1 MKRFSAILILI
12 AITTTLSTSFIILN
26 TSDII
31 ADVEKAIQ
39 SGNATNVSKYFNT
52 SIDLTVPGNDG
63 TFSKTQAEM
72 ILKDFFTKNP
82 IKSFSINHKG
92 SSNDGSQYG
101 IGTYATTSISY
112 RTYFLLKKVDQN
124 FLIQKLEFDDQQ

>member
-1 MKRFSAILILI
+1 MKRFTSLIIFI
-12 AITTTLSTSFIILN
+12 AITTTLSTSFIVLN
-26 TSDII
+26 NSDII
-31 ADVEKAIQ
+31 ADIEKAIQ
-39 SGNATNVSKYFNT
+39 SGDAANVSKYFNST
-52 SIDLTVPGNDG
+52 IDLTVPGNDG

-82 IKSFSINHKG
+82 IKSFSVNHKG

-101 IGTYATTSISY
+101 IGTYATNGISY